1 MDQTDKRLG
10 STHGAYIPQTQRDSN
25 CSMSRNVDHGEAL
38 HMLASRNW
46 VVVGDFEIDLGSVA
60 NRITRRLRSVGKCVK
75 SVQPRSLVRRRRGGD
90 RATKATEV
98 LYETLEDAASDPDT
112 QPEVVLLA
120 ISPSEAKAAAVTS
133 QLIELGVKQLYV
145 QAHVRWELR
154 LGWEILR
161 EAADADVR
169 IHEANIL
176 TELSKDCG
184 Y

>member
-10 STHGAYIPQTQRDSN
+10 STHGAYVPQTQRDSN

-46 VVVGDFEIDLGSVA
+46 VVIGDFESDIGSVA
-60 NRITRRLRSVGKCVK
+60 NRVARRLRSVGKNVK
-75 SVQPRSLVRRRRGGD
+75 AVQPQGLVRPRCGGD
-90 RATKATEV
+90 QSANQQV
-98 LYETLEDAASDPDT
+98 LYDTLEDAASGADT

-120 ISPSEAKAAAVTS
+120 ITPSQAKAGAIIS
-133 QLIELGVKQLYV
+133 QLIKLGIKQLYI
-145 QAHVRWELR
+145 QAHVLWELR
-154 LGWEILR
+154 NGWEVLR

-176 TELSKDCG
+176 TELSKECG
-184 Y
+184 H